1 MSYIAIHDSE
11 AEHFKHKDKFPNYAL
26 MKISAY
32 HKALGEEVV
41 WFYPMEAHLYDKV
54 YSSKVFDWTPQNQY
68 LPDHTIKGGTGYG
81 IYDDLLAIENLRSS
95 FRVKEDREGEGRL
108 THMTATASCMW
119 FSDMK
124 AYLGDKDGWGWA
136 ISELKTYD
144 KPKELSE
151 FSKYGFEEPVP
162 LKRPP
167 QSWMYVEDNR

>member
-1 MSYIAIHDSE
+1 
-11 AEHFKHKDKFPNYAL
+11 
-26 MKISAY
+26 
-32 HKALGEEVV
+32 
-41 WFYPMEAHLYDKV
+41 
-54 YSSKVFDWTPQNQY
+54 
-68 LPDHTIKGGTGYG
+68 
-81 IYDDLLAIENLRSS
+81 
-95 FRVKEDREGEGRL
+95 
-108 THMTATASCMW
+108 MTATASCMW

-136 ISELKTYD
+136 ISELKIYD